1 MCEGCS
7 HSLANQLSMQ
17 KSMILISICLTINAD
32 THGNTWITKEKIS
45 GQQSLYIIQSEE
57 TQNREKNCEYQGPL
71 KYNLT
76 QLLD

>member
-17 KSMILISICLTINAD
+17 KSMILISIFLQMNAD
-32 THGNTWITKEKIS
+32 THGNTWITEEKIS

-57 TQNREKNCEYQGPL
+57 TQNREKTANTKGH
-71 KYNLT
+71 
-76 QLLD
+76 